1 MIRGASYGKE
11 IRSLDKSHIICTY
24 LTHMNKNKELG
35 IFFKK
40 VIPQFVRQ
48 RRKLKLSQGSVDDI
62 LGCAKGLVSKW
73 EVGIRKPSGFLFC
86 CWADS
91 LKCDLKI
98 EERKEK
104 KKLK

>member
-1 MIRGASYGKE
+1 
-11 IRSLDKSHIICTY
+11 
-24 LTHMNKNKELG
+24 MNKNKELG

-48 RRKLKLSQGSVDDI
+48 SRKLKLSQWSVDDS
-62 LGCAKGLVSKW
+62 LGFAKGLVSKW

-91 LKCDLKI
+91 LGCDLKI
-98 EERKEK
+98 KERKEK

>member
-11 IRSLDKSHIICTY
+11 IRSLDKSNIICTY

-40 VIPQFVRQ
+40 GLPQFVRQ
-48 RRKLKLSQGSVDDI
+48 RRKLKLSKGSVDDI

-73 EVGIRKPSGFLFC
+73 EEGIRKPSGFLFC

-98 EERKEK
+98 KERKEK

>member
-1 MIRGASYGKE
+1 MQDV
-11 IRSLDKSHIICTY
+11 RSLTNHI
-24 LTHMNKNKELG
+24 LFAHNLHMNKRKELG
-35 IFFKK
+35 IFFKR

-48 RRKLKLSQGSVDDI
+48 RKKMKLSQGSVDDI

-91 LKCDLKI
+91 LGCDLKI
-98 EERKEK
+98 KER